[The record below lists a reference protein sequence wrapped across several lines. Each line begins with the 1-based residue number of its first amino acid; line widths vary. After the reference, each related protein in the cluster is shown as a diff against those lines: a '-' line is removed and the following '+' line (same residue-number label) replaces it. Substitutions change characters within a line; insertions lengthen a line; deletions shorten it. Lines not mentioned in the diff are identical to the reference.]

1 MSITNDDSECCEE
14 KQCGCA
20 DEPQV
25 MDLGEAI
32 DYYSQQPKEV
42 QPVGYMMRFTFGE
55 RHVAPESHPLFEQ
68 MKLFAAGRD
77 LHIQRRS
84 LQFKEGVYTQ
94 YELVWRGS
102 LKKMEESITG
112 TSSLIENYCK
122 AENLKPSMTFGF
134 IGDKPQEEAEAIA
147 HEDDLF

>member
-14 KQCGCA
+14 KQCSCA

-25 MDLGEAI
+25 MDLGETI

-102 LKKMEESITG
+102 LKKMEESVTG

-134 IGDKPQEEAEAIA
+134 IGDKPQAEAEAIA
-147 HEDDLF
+147 HEDDIF